1 MSTKNAVF
9 GVFAAVAASA
19 FATVPNV
26 TYVHMEQSP
35 SSRLVT
41 IQYKFS
47 GDDAVITL
55 DVQTNANTSASA
67 SDPGWTSIG
76 GEAIC
81 NAQGEVWRKVEKVSD
96 NTVHTISWLPDRSWV
111 GENGD
116 GFSVTA
122 NGARAVVTAW
132 ATNNTPDYM
141 VVDISNSAAPNTQD
155 ARCRYYPSVDFL
167 PGSAPRQVGAVTNN
181 PNYKTSLLVMRKIYA
196 KDVTCILGSTP
207 KETRRNANEKTRQV
221 TIANNYYIGIFELT
235 QGQWAEVVPERPR
248 PSYYGNLTY
257 RAARPVEKVCYNDIR
272 CADCTVATS
281 GTGNNA
287 MGPDT
292 AGGLYPDPP
301 YTGSFLDRLRSR
313 TGVDFDLPSETQWEF
328 ACRAGHGDGKYGNG
342 SAILNSNTSDANL
355 APQTRYYYNNAS
367 GSTVEPGE
375 NVDTTKGTVTVG
387 SCVPN
392 DWGLYEMLG
401 NVMELCLDKY
411 QADVSGLAGAVKVDS
426 SLVLVVGKGGHY
438 TYTAER
444 CRPAFRTDYEMNK
457 RHRPQLGF
465 RVVCRAGLD

>member
-1 MSTKNAVF
+1 MRAKKAFLGALAVC
-9 GVFAAVAASA
+9 AAPA
-19 FATVPNV
+19 FATVPEV

-35 SSRLVT
+35 SSSEVT
-41 IQYKFS
+41 IEYKFS

-76 GEAIC
+76 GPIVC
-81 NAQGEVWRKVEKVSD
+81 TAQGEVWTKVEKVSD
-96 NTVHTISWLPDRSWV
+96 DTVHTIVWNPDTAWI
-111 GENGD
+111 GADGD
-116 GFSVTA
+116 GFSVA
-122 NGARAVVTAW
+122 ESGARAVVTAW

-141 VVDISNSAAPNTQD
+141 VVDVSNSATPNTQD

-167 PGSAPRQVGAVTNN
+167 PGSVPGQVGAVTNN
-181 PNYKTSLLVMRKIYA
+181 LNYKTSFLVMRKIYA
-196 KDVTCILGSTP
+196 KGVTCILGSTP
-207 KETRRNANEKTRQV
+207 KETRRSSNEKTRQV
-221 TIANNYYIGIFELT
+221 TMTSNYYIGIFELT
-235 QGQWAEVVPERPR
+235 QGQWAEVVPTRPN
-248 PSYYGNLTY
+248 PSYYANLTY
-257 RAARPVEKVCYNDIR
+257 RAARPVEQICYNDIR

-281 GTGNNA
+281 GTGNDA

-292 AGGLYPDPP
+292 LGGIYPDPP
-301 YTGSFLDRLRSR
+301 YTGSFLDRLRGR

-342 SAILNSNTSDANL
+342 TAILNSNTEDANL
-355 APQTRYYYNNAS
+355 APQTRYKYNGGDVLN
-367 GSTVEPGE
+367 PGT

-392 DWGLYEMLG
+392 DWGLYEMLA

-411 QADVSGLAGAVKVDS
+411 QADVSGLAGAVNVNPN
-426 SLVLVVGKGGHY
+426 LAVVVGKGGHY
-438 TYTAER
+438 YYAANQI
-444 CRPAFRTDYEMNK
+444 RPAFRTDYEMNK

-465 RVVCRAGLD
+465 RVTCRAGLE

>member
-1 MSTKNAVF
+1 MRAKKTVLGVLAV
-9 GVFAAVAASA
+9 VAASA
-19 FATVPNV
+19 FATVPEV
-26 TYVHMEQSP
+26 TYVHMEQSS
-35 SSRLVT
+35 SSREVT
-41 IQYKFS
+41 IEYKFS

-67 SDPGWTSIG
+67 SDPGWASVG
-76 GEAIC
+76 GPVVC
-81 NAQGEVWRKVEKVSD
+81 TAQGEVWKKVEKVSD
-96 NTVHTISWLPDRSWV
+96 DTLHTITWAPDNVWI
-111 GENGD
+111 GANGD
-116 GFSVTA
+116 GFSVVA
-122 NGARAVVTAW
+122 NGARVVVTAW

-141 VVDISNSAAPNTQD
+141 VVDISNSSTPNTQA

-167 PGSAPRQVGAVTNN
+167 PGSVPGQVGAVTNN
-181 PNYKTSLLVMRKIYA
+181 ANFKTSLLVMRKIYA

-207 KETRRNANEKTRQV
+207 KETKRDASNEMTRQV

-235 QGQWAEVVPERPR
+235 QGQWAEVVPARPN
-248 PSYYGNLTY
+248 PSYFANPAY

-281 GTGNNA
+281 GSGQNA

-292 AGGLYPDPP
+292 LGGVYPDPP
-301 YTGSFLDRLRSR
+301 YSGSFLARLRGR

-342 SAILNSNTSDANL
+342 TAILNSSGEDSNL
-355 APQTRYYYNNAS
+355 APQTRYYYNGGNPL
-367 GSTVEPGE
+367 EPGAD
-375 NVDTTKGTVTVG
+375 VDTTKGTVTVG

-392 DWGLYEMLG
+392 DWGLYEMLA

-411 QADVSGLAGAVKVDS
+411 QDDVSSLAGAVYVNS
-426 SLVLVVGKGGHY
+426 SVSNVVGKGGHY
-438 TYTAER
+438 YYTANKI
-444 CRPAFRTDYEMNK
+444 RPAFRTWYEMNK

-465 RVVCRAGLD
+465 RVACRAGLD

>member
-1 MSTKNAVF
+1 MSSKKTVL
-9 GVFAAVAASA
+9 GVFAVVASSA
-19 FATVPNV
+19 FATVPEV
-26 TYVHMEQSP
+26 TYVHMEQS
-35 SSRLVT
+35 SSNREVT
-41 IQYKFS
+41 IQYRFS

-55 DVQTNANTSASA
+55 DVQTNANSSAST

-76 GEAIC
+76 GPVIC
-81 NAQGEVWRKVEKVSD
+81 TAQGEVWKKVEKVSD
-96 NTVHTISWLPDRSWV
+96 NTLHTIIWNPDKTWI
-111 GENGD
+111 GANGD
-116 GFSVTA
+116 GFSVA
-122 NGARAVVTAW
+122 ASGARAVVTAW

-141 VVDISNSAAPNTQD
+141 VVDISNSATPNTQD
-155 ARCRYYPSVDFL
+155 VRCRYYPSVDFL
-167 PGSAPRQVGAVTNN
+167 PGSKPGQVGAVTNN
-181 PNYKTSLLVMRKIYA
+181 ANYKTSLLVMRKIYA

-207 KETRRNANEKTRQV
+207 AETRRASNEATRQV

-235 QGQWAEVVPERPR
+235 QGQWAEVVPARPN
-248 PSYYGNLTY
+248 PSYFANLTY

-292 AGGLYPDPP
+292 LGGVYPDPP
-301 YTGSFLDRLRSR
+301 YPGSFLDRLRVR

-342 SAILNSNTSDANL
+342 TAILNSNAEDANL
-355 APQTRYYYNNAS
+355 APQTRYKYN
-367 GSTVEPGE
+367 GGDPLEPGG
-375 NVDTTKGTVTVG
+375 NVDTTKGTATVG

-392 DWGLYEMLG
+392 DWGLYEMLA

-411 QADVSGLAGAVKVDS
+411 QADVSGLAGAVNVNPD
-426 SLVLVVGKGGHY
+426 LAVVVGKGGHY
-438 TYTAER
+438 YYAANQI
-444 CRPAFRTDYEMNK
+444 RPAFRTDYEMNK

-465 RVVCRAGLD
+465 RVACRAGLD

>member
-1 MSTKNAVF
+1 MSSKKTVL
-9 GVFAAVAASA
+9 GVFAVVASSA
-19 FATVPNV
+19 FATVPEV
-26 TYVHMEQSP
+26 TYVHMEQS
-35 SSRLVT
+35 SSNREVT
-41 IQYKFS
+41 IQYRFS

-55 DVQTNANTSASA
+55 DVQTNANSSAST

-76 GEAIC
+76 GPVIC
-81 NAQGEVWRKVEKVSD
+81 TAQGEVWKKVEKVSD
-96 NTVHTISWLPDRSWV
+96 NTLHTIIWNPDKTWI
-111 GENGD
+111 GANGD
-116 GFSVTA
+116 GFSVA
-122 NGARAVVTAW
+122 ASGARAVVTAW

-141 VVDISNSAAPNTQD
+141 VVDISNSSTPNTQD

-167 PGSAPRQVGAVTNN
+167 PGSKPGQVGAVTNN
-181 PNYKTSLLVMRKIYA
+181 ANYKTSLLVMRKIYA

-207 KETRRNANEKTRQV
+207 AETRRASNEVTRQV

-235 QGQWAEVVPERPR
+235 QGQWAEVVPARPN
-248 PSYYGNLTY
+248 PSYFANLTY

-287 MGPDT
+287 MGPST
-292 AGGLYPDPP
+292 AGGVYPEPP
-301 YTGSFLDRLRSR
+301 YTGSFLNRLRSR

-342 SAILNSNTSDANL
+342 TAILNSSGEDANL
-355 APQTRYYYNNAS
+355 APQTRYKYN
-367 GSTVEPGE
+367 GGDPLEPGG
-375 NVDTTKGTVTVG
+375 NVDTTKGTATVG

-411 QADVSGLAGAVKVDS
+411 QANVSGLAGAVNVNS
-426 SLVLVVGKGGHY
+426 SLTVVVGKGGHY
-438 TYTAER
+438 FYAANQI
-444 CRPAFRTDYEMNK
+444 RPAFRTDYEMNK

-465 RVVCRAGLD
+465 RVACRAGLD